1 MSSIQRRIAAVTDS
15 ATNLIAQLDELDQ
28 LREQLR
34 TALLLANSAPRPNRR
49 SRKGDAIHVSF
60 RTGRS
65 RACPLPHRAS
75 RVELRRLPD
84 GAGPSS

>member
-34 TALLLANSAPRPNRR
+34 TALLLANSAPRLNRR
-49 SRKGDAIHVSF
+49 RRKGDAIPRVFSNRPIASLPAAASGLPG
-60 RTGRS
+60 RT
-65 RACPLPHRAS
+65 P
-75 RVELRRLPD
+75 
-84 GAGPSS
+84 